1 MTIEQS
7 RQFAQ
12 VNGGGTSKPTENG
25 SLPGDTTSQST
36 TPSPAAVSVQ
46 SSMTNTATA
55 SANGTGTGGATVALA
70 AFTTVGGT
78 SLSQSHGSADTS
90 FSDHALIGGATTAL
104 AADESCDISSIGSG
118 TAGSMGGGSS
128 FLGGVGS
135 GGGSLN
141 RDRDRSTGNLHRRAN
156 SVIGLDTMIDSRREE
171 GGLTANVVHMEVPFG
186 KPIEEVYDGVQTG
199 PVLGSG
205 ISGVVRLVTHK
216 ATGVKYAV
224 KCLDLG
230 LVNTEEGLMQLREE
244 IFIMCQLD
252 HPNIV
257 RLEEVYESHSE
268 IYLVQELCLGGELFD
283 RLDEQPDYHYTEA
296 ECARL
301 IKQMLCAVR
310 YLHSKGIIHRDLKL
324 ENFLFSSSAP
334 DSELKMIDFG
344 LSKHFQYGEIQQ
356 QAVGTPYTVA
366 PEVIRGRYDERCD
379 IWAIGVISFLLLSG
393 DPPFGGCGGPEP
405 LMVVRQNILNGSFE
419 FEPAEIWD
427 LVSDLGKEFINAL
440 LVTNPKFRPT
450 AMEAQNLSWMEEW
463 AYRTKS
469 DNDNILNPNVVR
481 ALVNFKEYS
490 DMRKLLCEVLSFTLL
505 PEQIKDLRK
514 EFETLD
520 TDGSGEISLLSLKQV
535 LVTNAGAGSL
545 GALTEEE
552 VEDIFNAMR
561 VKKTETTIRWHEF
574 IAAGLSQCEVDDR
587 NLRLAFDRLDN
598 DHKGVSIYTQFF
610 CTVGVLHGASILFEY
625 SLSYEKDP
633 DPMRFVSLSFFNL
646 VRNS

>member
-1 MTIEQS
+1 MNFEQQQQQQQQQTSNDIGREEDKSLNTIDES
-7 RQFAQ
+7 
-12 VNGGGTSKPTENG
+12 
-25 SLPGDTTSQST
+25 DCQST
-36 TPSPAAVSVQ
+36 KS
-46 SSMTNTATA
+46 ATA
-55 SANGTGTGGATVALA
+55 VVAI
-70 AFTTVGGT
+70 
-78 SLSQSHGSADTS
+78 DDK
-90 FSDHALIGGATTAL
+90 SDV
-104 AADESCDISSIGSG
+104 SSIGS
-118 TAGSMGGGSS
+118 SSKSERGGRPV
-128 FLGGVGS
+128 GGAN
-135 GGGSLN
+135 GGGSLH
-141 RDRDRSTGNLHRRAN
+141 RSRLSLGNSS
-156 SVIGLDTMIDSRREE
+156 SVIGLDSMIESRREE
-171 GGLTANVVHMEVPFG
+171 GGLTSNVVHMEVPFG

-230 LVNTEEGLMQLREE
+230 LVDTEAGLMQLREE

-324 ENFLFSSSAP
+324 ENFLFSSSAQ

-344 LSKHFQYGEIQQ
+344 LSKHFRYGEIHQE
-356 QAVGTPYTVA
+356 AVGTPYTVA

-379 IWAIGVISFLLLSG
+379 IWAIGVIAFLLLSG
-393 DPPFGGCGGPEP
+393 DPPFGGCGGSES
-405 LMVVRQNILNGSFE
+405 LMTVRANILNGSFE

-427 LVSDLGKEFINAL
+427 LVSPTAKEFINTL
-440 LVTNPKFRPT
+440 LVTNPKLRPT
-450 AMEAQNLSWMEEW
+450 ATVAQNLTWLEEW
-463 AYRTKS
+463 AHRSKTDS
-469 DNDNILNPNVVR
+469 DNILNPNVVR
-481 ALVNFKEYS
+481 ALVNFKEFS

-520 TDGSGEISLLSLKQV
+520 IDGSGEISLLSLKQV

-561 VKKTETTIRWHEF
+561 VKKTETRIRWHEF

-598 DHKGVSIYTQFF
+598 DHKGVSIKKNRNFTTIHFSVSNVTLIGFDTYIFISQYT
-610 CTVGVLHGASILFEY
+610 Y
-625 SLSYEKDP
+625 
-633 DPMRFVSLSFFNL
+633 
-646 VRNS
+646 

>member
-1 MTIEQS
+1 MNIEQ
-7 RQFAQ
+7 QFQ
-12 VNGGGTSKPTENG
+12 QQQTSNDIGREEDK
-25 SLPGDTTSQST
+25 SLNTIDESDCQSAK
-36 TPSPAAVSVQ
+36 S
-46 SSMTNTATA
+46 ATA
-55 SANGTGTGGATVALA
+55 VVAI
-70 AFTTVGGT
+70 
-78 SLSQSHGSADTS
+78 DDK
-90 FSDHALIGGATTAL
+90 SDV
-104 AADESCDISSIGSG
+104 SSIGS
-118 TAGSMGGGSS
+118 SSKSERGGRPV
-128 FLGGVGS
+128 GGAN
-135 GGGSLN
+135 GGGSLH
-141 RDRDRSTGNLHRRAN
+141 RSRLSLGNSS
-156 SVIGLDTMIDSRREE
+156 SVIGLDSMIESRREE
-171 GGLTANVVHMEVPFG
+171 GGLTSNVVHMEVPFG

-230 LVNTEEGLMQLREE
+230 LVDTEAGLMQLREE

-324 ENFLFSSSAP
+324 ENFLFSSSAQ

-344 LSKHFQYGEIQQ
+344 LSKHFRYGEIHQE
-356 QAVGTPYTVA
+356 AVGTPYTVA

-379 IWAIGVISFLLLSG
+379 IWAIGVIAFLLLSG
-393 DPPFGGCGGPEP
+393 DPPFGGCGGSES
-405 LMVVRQNILNGSFE
+405 LMTVRANILNGSFE

-427 LVSDLGKEFINAL
+427 LVSPTAKEFINTL
-440 LVTNPKFRPT
+440 LVTNPKLRPT
-450 AMEAQNLSWMEEW
+450 ATVAQNLTWLEEW
-463 AYRTKS
+463 AHRSKTDS
-469 DNDNILNPNVVR
+469 DNILNPNVVR
-481 ALVNFKEYS
+481 ALVNFKEFS

-520 TDGSGEISLLSLKQV
+520 IDGSGEISLLSLKQV

-561 VKKTETTIRWHEF
+561 VKKTETRIRWHEF

-598 DHKGVSIYTQFF
+598 DHKGVSIKKAQELHYNTFF
-610 CTVGVLHGASILFEY
+610 SIQRYFDWIRYLHFFISIYVLI
-625 SLSYEKDP
+625 
-633 DPMRFVSLSFFNL
+633 SFPI
-646 VRNS
+646 

>member
-1 MTIEQS
+1 MNIEQ
-7 RQFAQ
+7 QQ
-12 VNGGGTSKPTENG
+12 QQQTSNDIGREEDK
-25 SLPGDTTSQST
+25 SLNTIDESDCQSAK
-36 TPSPAAVSVQ
+36 S
-46 SSMTNTATA
+46 ATA
-55 SANGTGTGGATVALA
+55 VVAII
-70 AFTTVGGT
+70 
-78 SLSQSHGSADTS
+78 DDK
-90 FSDHALIGGATTAL
+90 SDV
-104 AADESCDISSIGSG
+104 SSIGSSSKSERG
-118 TAGSMGGGSS
+118 GRPIGGANGGSS
-128 FLGGVGS
+128 
-135 GGGSLN
+135 
-141 RDRDRSTGNLHRRAN
+141 LHRSRLSLGN
-156 SVIGLDTMIDSRREE
+156 SSSVIGLDSMIESRREE
-171 GGLTANVVHMEVPFG
+171 GGLTSNVVHMEVPFG

-230 LVNTEEGLMQLREE
+230 LVDTEAGLMQLREE

-324 ENFLFSSSAP
+324 ENFLFSSSAQ

-344 LSKHFQYGEIQQ
+344 LSKHFRYGEIHQE
-356 QAVGTPYTVA
+356 AVGTPYTVA

-379 IWAIGVISFLLLSG
+379 IWAIGVIAFLLLSG
-393 DPPFGGCGGPEP
+393 DPPFGGCGGSES
-405 LMVVRQNILNGSFE
+405 LMTVRANILNGSFE

-427 LVSDLGKEFINAL
+427 LVSPTAKEFINTL
-440 LVTNPKFRPT
+440 LVTNPKLRPT
-450 AMEAQNLSWMEEW
+450 ATVAQNLTWLEEW
-463 AYRTKS
+463 AHRSKTDS
-469 DNDNILNPNVVR
+469 DNILNPNVVR
-481 ALVNFKEYS
+481 ALVNFKEFS

-520 TDGSGEISLLSLKQV
+520 IDGSGEISLLSLKQV

-561 VKKTETTIRWHEF
+561 VKKTETRIRWHEF

-598 DHKGVSIYTQFF
+598 DHKGVSI
-610 CTVGVLHGASILFEY
+610 
-625 SLSYEKDP
+625 
-633 DPMRFVSLSFFNL
+633 
-646 VRNS
+646 